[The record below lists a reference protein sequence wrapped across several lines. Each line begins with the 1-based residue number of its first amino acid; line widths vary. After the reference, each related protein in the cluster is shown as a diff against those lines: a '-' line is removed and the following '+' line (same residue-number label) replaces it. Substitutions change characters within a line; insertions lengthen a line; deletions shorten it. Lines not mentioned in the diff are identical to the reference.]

1 MPLTVVRSNNRYKQL
16 LARGATSLSVHFD
29 LPTLRGH
36 DSDTPAAAGHVG
48 GTGVAVDSIDDM
60 RVLLAGIPL
69 ERISLSMAA
78 DAAVAQMVLLY
89 QLAAE
94 EQGIAP
100 HLLRGTA
107 ARRLRVFP
115 PGPSGRLDA
124 DLRAYCRSEL
134 PHWGTGPV
142 GPDPPAPAAGAE
154 HGCAGPAVEVR
165 QAERMAKLRAWRCR
179 QRVASHLLRMQRA
192 ALGADNVMYPMKEA
206 LAAGATIGEVHS
218 ALRRV
223 WGAHGPGAGDPAAL
237 TR

>member
-1 MPLTVVRSNNRYKQL
+1 MPLTVVRSNNRYEQL
-16 LARGATSLSVHFD
+16 VARGATSLSVHFD
-29 LPTLRGH
+29 LPTRRGH

-69 ERISLSMAA
+69 EQISLSMSA

-94 EQGIAP
+94 EQGIAT

-124 DLRAYCRSEL
+124 DL
-134 PHWGTGPV
+134 
-142 GPDPPAPAAGAE
+142 DAAGRV
-154 HGCAGPAVEVR
+154 GR
-165 QAERMAKLRAWRCR
+165 R
-179 QRVASHLLRMQRA
+179 QRHVSDEGGPGCRGHNRGGPQRA
-192 ALGADNVMYPMKEA
+192 AQGLGRPRTRGRRPGGPHSVVPRPSGASARATRPQAKAVQRADSWPERGN
-206 LAAGATIGEVHS
+206 
-218 ALRRV
+218 
-223 WGAHGPGAGDPAAL
+223 GP
-237 TR
+237 